1 MREINLLALVAM
13 FLALIA
19 TVMTICL
26 MAVPKFVELYI
37 PGNTSLG
44 EPELSCSVAHLGVYR
59 AGLDVSCLDEELLV
73 KSGLNLEPI
82 EEPTLEF
89 PLLFPGQTEF
99 INDVN
104 PLYSENTTWAFPEFE
119 TCGQYYS
126 ELKTGQNTLWFGS
139 RGALDP
145 RIFGSFISPVVSG
158 IFVNWFGTPSPLKG
172 SLVQVSTAIT
182 KAVIGSAEPTLLTE
196 QVTTDNVAVVAPKLA
211 GYVSAAPSQV
221 FEVDSDARSLF
232 QAISDATTVD
242 QATVTESCLNRMVAD
257 CVNYLFQQHS
267 IGLSATQSLVT
278 GEEFP
283 VEVCDAGAKA
293 NDASATSG
301 CNVLSPISP
310 GLTTSMG
317 YLSAFISDALESAL
331 NQTVFTSQLSSTQ
344 ITQLELATQ
353 GYQAIGLFA
362 NFMSGGLYASTQIGL
377 SAVNPSYANIETLID
392 VDSTPALI
400 LVSTDVTLPY
410 PSAFNDQFQA
420 CQLPLFF
427 ANIGEQPFPNAVVS
441 TLEQCPFEIF
451 MSNIVQIAVENTDQ
465 NADDFNPAEFEQ
477 SLSLLSLVQKMFLG
491 CEESGVED
499 PNTCWNGYFAA
510 YILKATFSY
519 NLDLE
524 NFASNPNS
532 PWLEATAK
540 CLDDDLDAE
549 AIQFAQRAVPVSL
562 VLFFFATVVGH
573 LGVQGNKY
581 ASLSSSILAFIGALL
596 ILIALLKL
604 YQAPIY
610 DNVGAPI
617 EVYKPHYKGGVGRWL
632 GLISIGTGLISA
644 ILFLL
649 AVCLCQPSEKNGS
662 YRDIKVKESPGEEQQ
677 GETAVSAA

>member
-1 MREINLLALVAM
+1 MNLLALVALL
-13 FLALIA
+13 LALIA

-26 MAVPKFVELYI
+26 MAVPKFVELYV

-44 EPELSCSVAHLGVYR
+44 EPELSCSIAHLGVYR
-59 AGLDVSCLDEELLV
+59 SGLDVSCLDEELLV
-73 KSGLNLEPI
+73 KSGFNLEPI

-104 PLYSENTTWAFPEFE
+104 PLYSERTTWAFPEFE
-119 TCGQYYS
+119 NCGLYYS
-126 ELKTGQNTLWFGS
+126 SLQTGQNLLWVSS
-139 RGALDP
+139 RPALDP
-145 RIFGSFISPVVSG
+145 QIFGSFISPVVSR
-158 IFVNWFGTPSPLKG
+158 IFVNWFGTTSVLKG

-196 QVTTDNVAVVAPKLA
+196 EVTTDNVAVVTPKLA

-221 FEVDSDARSLF
+221 FEADSDANSLF

-242 QATVTESCLNRMVAD
+242 ELNVFTYCLNQTVAD
-257 CVNYLFQQHS
+257 CVDYLFQQSS
-267 IGLSATQSLVT
+267 IGVSATQSLVT

-293 NDASATSG
+293 NGASATSG
-301 CNVLSPISP
+301 CNVLSPIST
-310 GLTTSMG
+310 GLTSSMG

-362 NFMSGGLYASTQIGL
+362 NFMSGGLYEKTQIGL
-377 SAVNPSYANIETLID
+377 SAVNPSYATIEIELD
-392 VDSTPALI
+392 VDSTTALVK
-400 LVSTDVTLPY
+400 VSTDVTLPY
-410 PSAFNDQFQA
+410 PSTFNDQFQA

-427 ANIGEQPFPNAVVS
+427 ASIADLPLQNAVVY
-441 TLEQCPFEIF
+441 TLEQCPFETF

-465 NADDFNPAEFEQ
+465 NADDFNSSAFEQ
-477 SLSLLSLVQKMFLG
+477 ILSLLSLVQNMFLG

-519 NLDLE
+519 NLNLE
-524 NFASNPNS
+524 NFVSDPNS
-532 PWLEATAK
+532 PWSEATAK
-540 CLDDDLDAE
+540 CLDDDKDAE
-549 AIQFAQRAVPVSL
+549 AIQFAQIVCPIAL
-562 VLFFFATVVGH
+562 VLFFFSTAVGY
-573 LGVQGNKY
+573 LSVKGNKY

-617 EVYKPHYKGGVGRWL
+617 EVYKPHYKGSVGRWL

-649 AVCLCQPSEKNGS
+649 AVCLCQPSEIDGS
-662 YRDIKVKESPGEEQQ
+662 YRDIETKDIPGEEHP
-677 GETAVSAA
+677 GGAEISAA